1 MSAEITT
8 LHPVKPVTTTDEI
21 RAEVI
26 DELERTLEEAKRGEI
41 DELFMI
47 LKHPGR
53 NEWSN
58 RSTSTQNTTEWIVKL
73 EVAKLSWSLKLL
85 ENDENE

>member
-8 LHPVKPVTTTDEI
+8 LHAVKPITSTEAI

-26 DELERTLEEAKRGEI
+26 AMLEDALAEAKAGEI

-47 LKHPGR
+47 LKHPGGD
-53 NEWSN
+53 EWSD
-58 RSTSTQNTTEWIVKL
+58 RSTSTLNTTEWIGKL
-73 EVAKLSWSLKLL
+73 EVTKLSWSLKLL
-85 ENDENE
+85 ENDV